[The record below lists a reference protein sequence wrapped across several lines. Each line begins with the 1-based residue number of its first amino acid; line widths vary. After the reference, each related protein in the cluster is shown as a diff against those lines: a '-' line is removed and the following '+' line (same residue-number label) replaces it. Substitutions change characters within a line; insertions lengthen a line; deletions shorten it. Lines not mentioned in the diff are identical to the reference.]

1 MSKSINSNAMDSLL
15 QGLTGKTEEQEA
27 VPTQEC
33 PNEAPSPTRRKE
45 KPRYEVI
52 STMVD
57 PDVMSKVR
65 TIADI
70 EGVAI
75 KEITAGLLGLTKQ
88 DMTMKILNEPQNHVN
103 AGPVVTANSLR

>member
-33 PNEAPSPTRRKE
+33 PSEAPSPTRRKE

-70 EGVAI
+70 EGVVI
-75 KEITAGLLGLTKQ
+75 KEIIGVGL
-88 DMTMKILNEPQNHVN
+88 DMFIRKYEELHGKVRVKKPRKGDISQIF
-103 AGPVVTANSLR
+103 NS

>member
-33 PNEAPSPTRRKE
+33 PIEAPSPTRRKE

-75 KEITAGLLGLTKQ
+75 SKYEELHGKVRVKKPRKGDISQ
-88 DMTMKILNEPQNHVN
+88 IF
-103 AGPVVTANSLR
+103 NS

>member
-33 PNEAPSPTRRKE
+33 PSEAPSPTRRKE

-52 STMVD
+52 STM
-57 PDVMSKVR
+57 
-65 TIADI
+65 
-70 EGVAI
+70 AI
-75 KEITAGLLGLTKQ
+75 KEIIGVGLNMCIRKYEELHGKVRVKKPRKGDISQ
-88 DMTMKILNEPQNHVN
+88 IF
-103 AGPVVTANSLR
+103 NS

>member
-33 PNEAPSPTRRKE
+33 PSEAPSPTRRKE

-70 EGVAI
+70 EEWPSRKSSELASICLSASMRSFMERCV
-75 KEITAGLLGLTKQ
+75 
-88 DMTMKILNEPQNHVN
+88 
-103 AGPVVTANSLR
+103 

>member
-15 QGLTGKTEEQEA
+15 QGL
-27 VPTQEC
+27 TQEC

-75 KEITAGLLGLTKQ
+75 KEIIGVGL
-88 DMTMKILNEPQNHVN
+88 DMFIRKYEELHGKVRVKKPRKGDISQIF
-103 AGPVVTANSLR
+103 NS